1 MRSSPDI
8 ERLLET
14 ILGSFEEAE
23 HAFVTSA
30 VDGTLLEN
38 RCVNYRD

>member
-1 MRSSPDI
+1 VDRWTVNW
-8 ERLLET
+8 RY
-14 ILGSFEEAE
+14 GSFEESE

-38 RCVNYRD
+38 QCVNYRD